1 MKLFVGLKLCPNRFQ
16 QRVERGN
23 IQLALGIFYIK
34 SSFVI
39 LEIDGIYIQNTPNYW
54 QLIISLSTYLLFC
67 NDLTTPLQ
75 IQGSGRE
82 VSVVN
87 TINNPE
93 KMT

>member
-1 MKLFVGLKLCPNRFQ
+1 MPKSFLTAS
-16 QRVERGN
+16 ERGN

-34 SSFVI
+34 SSSFVI

-54 QLIISLSTYLLFC
+54 HLIVSLSTYLLFC

-87 TINNPE
+87 AINNPE

>member
-1 MKLFVGLKLCPNRFQ
+1 MPKSFLTAS
-16 QRVERGN
+16 ERGN

-54 QLIISLSTYLLFC
+54 HLIIYLFVLLFC